1 MSVSRPEWRPE
12 FSHSCSAM
20 RRAVDRKFTQERYPI
35 STPEPGQP
43 VAAIHRIEDVEVR
56 HVIGARQW
64 PQRHHTARR
73 LRDSFAIVRCTPLP
87 ETHWS
92 MHSLLRSD
100 MNDEFER
107 LFTMYDGGHLNRR
120 QLLQGL
126 LGLGLGSG
134 VVSTRSDASASD
146 GLREPLFHAHTIN
159 HVTIRAAD
167 VPRSIAMWLRMHRL
181 TPRWRR
187 RTGERGGSSRD
198 RWADF
203 QHSSTGERR
212 WSWHGVPAVRRHQG
226 QTGKQNQRGGDSRL
240 VMSSPR
246 RSYPRR
252 TGLNSLLRPP
262 RDVDECRGDLPLPRP
277 SAG

>member
-1 MSVSRPEWRPE
+1 
-12 FSHSCSAM
+12 
-20 RRAVDRKFTQERYPI
+20 
-35 STPEPGQP
+35 
-43 VAAIHRIEDVEVR
+43 
-56 HVIGARQW
+56 
-64 PQRHHTARR
+64 
-73 LRDSFAIVRCTPLP
+73 
-87 ETHWS
+87 
-92 MHSLLRSD
+92 

-226 QTGKQNQRGGDSRL
+226 QTGKQNQRGGNSRL
-240 VMSSPR
+240 VRVVRGGAILAGLASTRYYGPLATSTNAGGTYRFLALPPAEYTLVFSRQGFVTR
-246 RSYPRR
+246 RHSAVVVALGA
-252 TGLNSLLRPP
+252 TTTADAVMVAGLAQDVTVLGAPPLLDRNSASVKIRFDGSQLANLPGARNMGAVLSATPAVQLA
-262 RDVDECRGDLPLPRP
+262 RFDVGAAPV
-277 SAG
+277 